1 MQATSEGE
9 LHWIPLPMVY
19 GLPLVGDL
27 PHLLP
32 RLFGQSARRD
42 LIYLHVG
49 YDAHDQMVITFGD
62 GQTD

>member
-1 MQATSEGE
+1 
-9 LHWIPLPMVY
+9 MVY
-19 GLPLVGDL
+19 GLPLVDDL